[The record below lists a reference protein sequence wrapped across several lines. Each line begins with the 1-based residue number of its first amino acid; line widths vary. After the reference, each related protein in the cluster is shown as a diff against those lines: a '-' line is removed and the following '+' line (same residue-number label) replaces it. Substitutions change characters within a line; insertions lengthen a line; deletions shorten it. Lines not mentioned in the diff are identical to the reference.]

1 MARFFFNSRR
11 KPMLSRSAVIAENIK
26 SLLLSESSSLQTCM
40 LTVVISQCAEV
51 VGAFGPKIERR
62 TRLAA
67 SLIMQYTS
75 FSWFQSVMFWW
86 FFVFC

>member
-1 MARFFFNSRR
+1 
-11 KPMLSRSAVIAENIK
+11 MLSRAVIAENIK
-26 SLLLSESSSLQTCM
+26 SLLLSDSPSLLLQTCM
-40 LTVVISQCAEV
+40 STVVISQCSEV

-75 FSWFQSVMFWW
+75 FSWFQIVMFWR